1 MTDDIRRELHHRA
14 MIALYADYGD
24 DSMLDEG
31 PTDIETLTQ
40 IDETIYRLDMP
51 EHGATAQVYGFYTEE
66 GILHYALAGVQGE
79 AFTLIYINKEV

>member
-1 MTDDIRRELHHRA
+1 MTDDIRQELHHRA
-14 MIALYADYGD
+14 TIALYADYGD

-31 PTDIETLTQ
+31 PTDIDTLTQ

-51 EHGATAQVYGFYTEE
+51 EHGATAQVYGYYTDE
-66 GILHYALAGVQGE
+66 GILRYALAGVQGE

>member
-1 MTDDIRRELHHRA
+1 MTDDIRQELHHRA

-31 PTDIETLTQ
+31 PTDTDTLTQ

-51 EHGATAQVYGFYTEE
+51 EHGATAQVYGYYTDE
-66 GILHYALAGVQGE
+66 GILRYALAGVQGE

>member
-1 MTDDIRRELHHRA
+1 MTDDIRQELHHRA

-31 PTDIETLTQ
+31 PTDTDTLTQ

-51 EHGATAQVYGFYTEE
+51 EHGATAQVYGFYTED
-66 GILHYALAGVQGE
+66 GILHYALAGVRGE
-79 AFTLIYINKEV
+79 AFTLIYINKDI